1 MFTRVLGYPPAWPAN
16 PASEKGVDVA
26 LAVDLIYHAIRQDY
40 DVAIVASTD
49 TDLVPVLTAVCHQR
63 RSWGRP
69 DLEVVTL
76 AGVRKRLRVDG
87 ERVREIVIDA
97 DEFESA
103 ADHTNYAAAKPT

>member
-103 ADHTNYAAAKPT
+103 ADHTNYAAEKTT